1 MLTKFKNSLLEL
13 PLICYF
19 IIFVGLFLLAVAS
32 FKNTTDKESI
42 TCKTEKY
49 KINNELVDLKVC
61 TKNNLIYSVGD
72 LNK

>member
-13 PLICYF
+13 PLIFYF
-19 IIFVGLFLLAVAS
+19 IIFAGLLLLAAAS
-32 FKNTTDKESI
+32 FKDATNKEPV